1 MKIKLVIVSDDKDYT
16 EHLSRVMADRYAD
29 IFEVGVCST
38 QVQWEELLQGSGC
51 DAALLEPSFIR
62 LHDLKKVRLPLILWD
77 EFSVQQTDDGSL
89 KRIEKYQR
97 ISSIAGSVLENYAQF
112 STGIADL
119 HRKRGHITAVW
130 SPVGGSGK
138 TTVALAYAARKVSDG
153 RHATYLNLENFCSV
167 PAYFPGSDQEKK
179 SISVV
184 FERLEADVPM
194 LLKGILQEDSG
205 SGITYYCGP
214 NNYDDMNILTDEDLD
229 TLIQGCVINT
239 EELVVDLSAQC
250 NTRTKKIFELADTIL
265 IVTDGTPVAKTKLYQ
280 FMEQHNVAQQIR
292 EKSVLIN
299 NKGAKTV
306 VEGIRYTADLPYV
319 RTTDIIS
326 VYKTLSG
333 SPFEW

>member
-1 MKIKLVIVSDDKDYT
+1 MKIKLVIASNDGDYT
-16 EHLSRVMADRYAD
+16 EHLSCIMADRYAD

-38 QVQWEELLQGSGC
+38 QIQWVELLDGGGC
-51 DAALLEPSFIR
+51 DVALVEPSFIR
-62 LHDLKKVRLPLILWD
+62 HHDLKNIRLPLILWD
-77 EFSVQQTDDGSL
+77 EFSAQQPDDGGL

-97 ISSIAGSVLENYAQF
+97 ISSITGSILENYAQF

-119 HRKRGHITAVW
+119 RRKRGHITAVW
-130 SPVGGSGK
+130 SPAGGTGK
-138 TTVALAYAARKVSDG
+138 TTVALAYAARKVSNG
-153 RHATYLNLENFCSV
+153 QRATYLSLEDFCSV
-167 PAYFPGSDQEKK
+167 PAYFPGSDHEKK

-214 NNYDDMNILTDEDLD
+214 NNYDDMNILTNEDLD
-229 TLIQGCVINT
+229 TLIQGCVVNT
-239 EELVVDLSAQC
+239 DELVVDLSSQC
-250 NTRTKKIFELADTIL
+250 NARTKKIFELADTIL
-265 IVTDGTPVAKTKLYQ
+265 VVTDGTPAAITKLFQ
-280 FMEQHNVAQQIR
+280 FMGQHNIAQQIR

-299 NKGAKTV
+299 NKGAKAV
-306 VEGIRYTADLPYV
+306 VEGISRATELPYV